1 MVQIISGIIGEGQHL
16 FIGEVSSGLKKGLSC
31 EICGSKLVA
40 KKGQINEWHFAHENG
55 NQRQDCLTGALNF
68 IRRSVKTYIAKTGRI
83 PNPSPFILRGA
94 PHGVPF
100 QESLSPSIEAILDWC
115 DSDDSSTGLA
125 DIKDTDGVL
134 GEIHVLL
141 SVDKGPQNGVNDRS
155 ILTINVYES
164 LGVLATQ
171 SVDAMCEQLVH
182 NASAQWL
189 YLPANAPSVRAAN
202 EERKKRAAAHIEAQ
216 LAHQAQSNFAFNED
230 APTPMEYPSKV
241 MEAPSM
247 SWKDDARLAW
257 AAELKE
263 FSSIFCYQLKD
274 GTQWFRYT
282 TQTELIKLKPWPAP
296 FDGCDECF
304 PTSVGNYDERM
315 QCYVIQDRFMFP
327 GAFNKYVLGMSNTS
341 NPLEIRVLF
350 DSFTS
355 N

>member
-1 MVQIISGIIGEGQHL
+1 
-16 FIGEVSSGLKKGLSC
+16 
-31 EICGSKLVA
+31 
-40 KKGQINEWHFAHENG
+40 
-55 NQRQDCLTGALNF
+55 
-68 IRRSVKTYIAKTGRI
+68 
-83 PNPSPFILRGA
+83 
-94 PHGVPF
+94 
-100 QESLSPSIEAILDWC
+100 
-115 DSDDSSTGLA
+115 
-125 DIKDTDGVL
+125 
-134 GEIHVLL
+134 
-141 SVDKGPQNGVNDRS
+141 
-155 ILTINVYES
+155 
-164 LGVLATQ
+164 
-171 SVDAMCEQLVH
+171 
-182 NASAQWL
+182 
-189 YLPANAPSVRAAN
+189 
-202 EERKKRAAAHIEAQ
+202 
-216 LAHQAQSNFAFNED
+216 
-230 APTPMEYPSKV
+230 